1 MLTGESISLT
11 AKNLKFWEEVS
22 MSTRRNKTEWLGLIN
37 QCRKSGLSDKAWCL
51 KNEIS
56 YDAFRSAVRAL
67 RSSGY
72 EIPDNEF
79 NSKPV
84 LDLTAKGQPVKIDI
98 VDDVSEATPV
108 LRKQQDLE
116 PMIVEAE
123 EAEYLDIKAP
133 EKRKIKGSGLDVYVN
148 GVYLHATN
156 DTDPLLLAT
165 LVKSLKE
172 IAC

>member
-1 MLTGESISLT
+1 MGNQCSHATVSRALCISVAHLPQFHGLFTSDGHLSQFHGLSIYRCSLLTISCAFHFMLTGESISLT

-84 LDLTAKGQPVKIDI
+84 LDLTAKGQPVKIAMLTTFDF
-98 VDDVSEATPV
+98 S
-108 LRKQQDLE
+108 
-116 PMIVEAE
+116 
-123 EAEYLDIKAP
+123 
-133 EKRKIKGSGLDVYVN
+133 
-148 GVYLHATN
+148 
-156 DTDPLLLAT
+156 
-165 LVKSLKE
+165 
-172 IAC
+172 